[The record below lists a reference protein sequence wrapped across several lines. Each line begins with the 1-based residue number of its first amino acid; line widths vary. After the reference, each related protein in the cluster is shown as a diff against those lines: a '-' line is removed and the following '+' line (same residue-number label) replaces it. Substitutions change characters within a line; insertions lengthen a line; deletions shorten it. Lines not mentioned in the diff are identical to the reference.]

1 MGSNESSFQKRNFQ
15 MKIAVIGSGIS
26 GISAAHNLNNQ
37 FQISI
42 FEKNSYIGGHSNTIQ
57 AMDSENKP
65 ISIDTGFIV
74 FNKKN
79 YRKFSHFLKQL
90 NVSVIK
96 SDMSFSHENTTEETI
111 YSTKLRGFFP
121 GLKSFLLFK
130 NWKFLISILI
140 TIKKL
145 KNSDQHRNINT
156 PIYNTLIEM
165 DCPEKVIDDYF
176 MPMASAIWSSNI
188 DHARNIPTSTFIKF
202 FDNHGLLNIFFRP
215 QWLTVNQ
222 GSKNYI
228 NNFIDNFEG
237 EINLNTEIASVVSLS
252 NEIQIKFKNG
262 EIKKFDYAVIATHS
276 YQATELVKN
285 IPSDKKLILS
295 EYPYTFNKV
304 ILHKDQSFMPKNQ
317 KLWSSWNSVISKS
330 NNGQIQVTYFMNKL
344 QKLHSQTNFFVTL
357 NPHIYPNKNLT
368 IYETDYAHPV
378 LNHSESENLENF
390 KRLNQNDRIL
400 YCGAYLQNGFHEDGY
415 VSGQKVAEILNSFI

>member
-130 NWKFLISILI
+130 NWQFLISILI

-145 KNSDQHRNINT
+145 KN
-156 PIYNTLIEM
+156 
-165 DCPEKVIDDYF
+165 
-176 MPMASAIWSSNI
+176 
-188 DHARNIPTSTFIKF
+188 
-202 FDNHGLLNIFFRP
+202 
-215 QWLTVNQ
+215 
-222 GSKNYI
+222 
-228 NNFIDNFEG
+228 
-237 EINLNTEIASVVSLS
+237 
-252 NEIQIKFKNG
+252 
-262 EIKKFDYAVIATHS
+262 
-276 YQATELVKN
+276 
-285 IPSDKKLILS
+285 
-295 EYPYTFNKV
+295 
-304 ILHKDQSFMPKNQ
+304 
-317 KLWSSWNSVISKS
+317 
-330 NNGQIQVTYFMNKL
+330 
-344 QKLHSQTNFFVTL
+344 
-357 NPHIYPNKNLT
+357 
-368 IYETDYAHPV
+368 
-378 LNHSESENLENF
+378 
-390 KRLNQNDRIL
+390 
-400 YCGAYLQNGFHEDGY
+400 
-415 VSGQKVAEILNSFI
+415 